1 MFRMTGTRFAII
13 SSSSSPVLSAVDSVQ
28 ERFSSPW
35 NDGRHVHSLIA
46 TVRYFCRSGVF
57 NSFEDVISM
66 IDESFAEIGTGGWGA
81 CLPIEDDILE
91 RSRRRAKI
99 DEEMRAALAGGNGFS
114 LRYHPIYDI
123 EHDCLAGAEALLRL
137 ESRELGHI
145 SPSEFIPIAEK
156 SGLIVEIDQFVIRT
170 AMEFLLKNKWPKF
183 LNVNLSAAEF
193 YRNPAE
199 MIDSVVSEFGV
210 AKGRIC
216 FEVTET
222 ASSVYPKMLNEFM
235 GDMIARGYHFAL
247 DDFGTGYAN
256 FAQVSEMPFAVAKLD
271 KALLEDTPKTR
282 LLFRCMAKM
291 FAETGI
297 RTVAEG
303 IETEDQF
310 NFAKDEVD
318 FMQGYYFAKPM
329 TESEYRDFYAAK
341 G

>member
-1 MFRMTGTRFAII
+1 
-13 SSSSSPVLSAVDSVQ
+13 
-28 ERFSSPW
+28 
-35 NDGRHVHSLIA
+35 
-46 TVRYFCRSGVF
+46 
-57 NSFEDVISM
+57 M

-99 DEEMRAALAGGNGFS
+99 DEEMRAALAGGNCFS

-145 SPSEFIPIAEK
+145 SPSEFIPFAEK

-170 AMEFLLKNKWPKF
+170 AMEFLSKNKWPKF

-222 ASSVYPKMLNEFM
+222 ASSVYPKMLSEFM